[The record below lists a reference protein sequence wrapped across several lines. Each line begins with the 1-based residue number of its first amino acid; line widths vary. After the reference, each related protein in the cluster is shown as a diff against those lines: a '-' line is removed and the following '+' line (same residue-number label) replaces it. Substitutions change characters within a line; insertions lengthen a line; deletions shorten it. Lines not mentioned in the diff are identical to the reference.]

1 MKNKLSFSS
10 EWVGG
15 ICDRHFGI
23 GADGLM
29 IIRPSQKADF
39 SMIFF
44 NPDGSRAEMCG
55 NGIRCFAKYLYDH
68 GLTKKRKVSI
78 ETMAG
83 IKQVALIVDSGRAT
97 GASVD
102 MGVPSFRPSDM
113 PMKSK
118 KEAIGKLL
126 EINREKFRVTCLSVG
141 NPHCV
146 IFVEEV
152 SDAPVRTLG
161 PVVENWPIFPQK
173 TNVEFA
179 EVVNPTEMRVRVW
192 ERGAGETLACG
203 TGACAALVAAARNG
217 LTKRGATIHLPGGD
231 LHVEWSEDDHIYLTG
246 PAEEVFTGEIPQT
259 GPKKLEEE

>member
-1 MKNKLSFSS
+1 M
-10 EWVGG
+10 V
-15 ICDRHFGI
+15 
-23 GADGLM
+23 
-29 IIRPSQKADF
+29 
-39 SMIFF
+39 FF

-55 NGIRCFAKYLYDH
+55 NGIRCFVKYLYDH
-68 GLTKKRKVSI
+68 SLTKKRTLSI
-78 ETMAG
+78 ETMG
-83 IKQVALIVDSGRAT
+83 GVKQVTLIVDGNRAT
-97 GASVD
+97 GARVD
-102 MGVPSFRPSDM
+102 MGTPSFNPSDI

-179 EVVNPTEMRVRVW
+179 EVINPTEMRLRVW

-203 TGACAALVAAARNG
+203 TGACAALVAAVRNG
-217 LTKRGATIHLPGGD
+217 LTKKGATIHLPGGD
-231 LHVEWSEDDHIYLTG
+231 LRVEWSEDDHIYLTG
-246 PAEEVFTGEIPQT
+246 LAEEIFTGEISPDWT
-259 GPKKLEEE
+259 RGV